1 LFTRKGTR
9 ITSTVSRGEIGS
21 RLKHGNKRNLGK
33 TEKTVH
39 LNLSGEKTAPYPGLI
54 FFLTETRKYKTSH
67 PKERPKTVKKRAKDR
82 RDRSSI
88 SRRKRRERDYAA
100 RF

>member
-9 ITSTVSRGEIGS
+9 ITPTVSRGEIGS

-67 PKERPKTVKKRAKDR
+67 PKERPKTVKKGQKTEETV
-82 RDRSSI
+82 
-88 SRRKRRERDYAA
+88 KQ
-100 RF
+100 